1 MDEKES
7 ILIVDDDEGTRK
19 SLSLLFKKKGYEIE
33 TAGTGEEAIKK
44 AQKRFFNVVLLDI
57 KLPDMKG
64 IELLAPLKEIHPDM
78 VMIMVTAHASLENA
92 ISALNEGASF
102 YITKPLNMDEVLST
116 IREVME
122 KQHLVIENRQLLR
135 EVQRELAER
144 KRAEEELVDV
154 NEKLKLEIEERKQTE
169 DRKKKL
175 EAQLLHA
182 QKMEAI
188 GTMAGGIG
196 HDFNNLL
203 MGIMGNVSLILVDAA
218 PSHPHYSELK
228 NIEQCVQSGA
238 DLTRQLL
245 GFAMGGKYEVIPT
258 NLNEIIKKSSK
269 MFNRTR
275 KEITIHEKYET
286 TLWPVEVDPGQ
297 LEQVLL
303 NLYVNAWEA
312 TPGGGNLYLQTGNVA
327 LNETEVKPYNVKQG
341 NYVKTSITDTGV
353 GIDEET
359 RQRIFEPFFTTKK
372 MGRGTGLGLASV
384 YGIIKNHGGFI
395 QVHSEKGKGTTFYI
409 YLPAS
414 EKEIINEKK
423 LPGRILKGT
432 ETVLLV
438 DDENFIIDVGEKI
451 LNKMGYTVL
460 TAKSGKEAIEIYEKN
475 KDGIDIVIL
484 DMIMPGMGGGETFD
498 LLKKINHGIKIL
510 LSSGYSLDG
519 QAAEILERGC
529 SGFIQKPYLMKAL
542 SQKIRLILG
551 S

>member
-1 MDEKES
+1 MKKKAEAS
-7 ILIVDDDEGTRK
+7 ILIVDDDENTRK
-19 SLSLLFKKKGYEIE
+19 SLTLIFKRKGYEIE
-33 TAGTGEEAIKK
+33 TAGTGNEAIKK

-78 VMIMVTAHASLENA
+78 VMIMVTAHASLETA
-92 ISALNEGASF
+92 ISALNQGASF

-122 KQHLVIENRQLLR
+122 KQHLVIENRQLLQ
-135 EVQRELAER
+135 EVQHELAER
-144 KRAEEELVDV
+144 KRAE
-154 NEKLKLEIEERKQTE
+154 
-169 DRKKKL
+169 DRKKEL
-175 EAQLLHA
+175 ETQLLNA

-188 GTMAGGIG
+188 GTMAGGIA

-203 MGIMGNVSLILVDAA
+203 MGIMGNVSLILLNAD
-218 PSHPHYSELK
+218 SNHPHYSELK
-228 NIEQCVQSGA
+228 NIEQCVQRGA
-238 DLTRQLL
+238 ELTKQLL
-245 GFAMGGKYEVIPT
+245 GFAMGGKYETKPT
-258 NLNEIIKKSSK
+258 NLNEIIKKSSE
-269 MFNRTR
+269 MFSRAR
-275 KEITIHEKYET
+275 KEISIHEKYDT
-286 TLWPVEVDPGQ
+286 ALRPVEVDRGQ
-297 LEQVLL
+297 LEQVLV
-303 NLYVNAWEA
+303 NLYVNAWHA
-312 TPGGGNLYLQTGNVA
+312 MPGGGNIYIQTENVT
-327 LNETEVKPYNVKQG
+327 LNEKEVKPYNLKPG
-341 NYVKTSITDTGV
+341 NYVKTSITDTGI
-353 GIDEET
+353 GMDEKT

-414 EKEIINEKK
+414 QKEIVKEKK
-423 LPGRILKGT
+423 LPERILEGR

-438 DDENFIIDVGEKI
+438 DDENIFLDVGEKL

-498 LLKKINHGIKIL
+498 LLKKINPDIKVL
-510 LSSGYSLDG
+510 LSTGYSLEG
-519 QAAEILERGC
+519 QAAGILERGC
-529 SGFIQKPYLMKAL
+529 SGFIQKPFRVKDL
-542 SQKIRLILG
+542 SQKIRLILD

>member
-1 MDEKES
+1 ME
-7 ILIVDDDEGTRK
+7 
-19 SLSLLFKKKGYEIE
+19 
-33 TAGTGEEAIKK
+33 
-44 AQKRFFNVVLLDI
+44 
-57 KLPDMKG
+57 G

-78 VMIMVTAHASLENA
+78 VMIMVTAHASLETA
-92 ISALNEGASF
+92 VSALNKGASF

-122 KQHLVIENRQLLR
+122 KQRLVIENRQLLQ

-144 KRAEEELVDV
+144 KQAED
-154 NEKLKLEIEERKQTE
+154 T
-169 DRKKKL
+169 KKKL

-188 GTMAGGIG
+188 GTMAGGIA

-203 MGIMGNVSLILVDAA
+203 MGIMGNVSLILLDA
-218 PSHPHYSELK
+218 PPNHPHYNELK

-258 NLNEIIKKSSK
+258 NLNQIIKKSSE
-269 MFNRTR
+269 MFSRTR

-286 TLWPVEVDPGQ
+286 APWPVEVDPGQ
-297 LEQVLL
+297 LEQVLV

-312 TPGGGNLYLQTGNVA
+312 MPGGGDLYLQTENVT

-341 NYVKTSITDTGV
+341 NYVKASITDTGV
-353 GIDEET
+353 GMDEET
-359 RQRIFEPFFTTKK
+359 RQRIFEPFFTTRK
-372 MGRGTGLGLASV
+372 MGRRTGLGLASV
-384 YGIIKNHGGFI
+384 YGIIKNHDGFI
-395 QVHSEKGKGTTFYI
+395 QVHSQKGKGTTFYI

-414 EKEIINEKK
+414 EKEIVKEKE
-423 LPGRILKGT
+423 LTARILKGT

-438 DDENFIIDVGEKI
+438 DDEDFIIDVGEKL

-460 TAKSGKEAIEIYEKN
+460 TAKSGREAIEIYEKN

-498 LLKKINHGIKIL
+498 RLKKMNPGIKVL
-510 LSSGYSLDG
+510 LSTGYSLDG
-519 QAAEILERGC
+519 QAAEILRRGC
-529 SGFIQKPYLMKAL
+529 SGFIQKPYLMKTL

-551 S
+551 KPGTVQVAKGDKVAKGDRHRKSSPLGGM